1 MKKLQNKTF
10 YLHISIIFSNFAA
23 DFNSMVM
30 RNLQTILEDQ
40 RQELLRTDL
49 KSLLSRKEESK
60 IDLNSKL
67 AQVVI
72 GVRRSGKSM
81 LCQKVLLESN
91 VRFAYVNF
99 DDESLADIQVSELN
113 DIVETLYNI
122 YGDFTH
128 LFIDE
133 VQNAPRWP
141 LFVNRL
147 LRQGL
152 HLILTGSNANLL
164 SDELI
169 THLTGRYNEIR
180 LYPFS
185 FEEYCRIK
193 NVDIL
198 GQHTKAIGLRGHALK
213 EYLMDGGFPETIN
226 EELDKTVYTKTLLDT
241 IIKKDICKRYK
252 VRYPA
257 SLRQVAD
264 TVLDNFCQEINFDD
278 IRKTY
283 AIRSVQTVKNY
294 VSYLSNAYLTRIIH
308 KYSFKSVERQ
318 TNLKEYI
325 IDNAFISNRDN
336 ALQPENMGW
345 RLENVVAIE
354 LLRRQKYAD
363 EQLYYL
369 RESNRYEVDF
379 VRTQA
384 SKVQELIQVTYDF
397 SNPSTKLFNR
407 EVGGLTKASKKTHC
421 DNLTLVVMFGETGT
435 LTHNGKS
442 ILVINAVDWLIKE

>member
-1 MKKLQNKTF
+1 
-10 YLHISIIFSNFAA
+10 
-23 DFNSMVM
+23 M
-30 RNLQTILEDQ
+30 RNLETILADQ
-40 RQELLRTDL
+40 RQELIRVDCST
-49 KSLLSRKEESK
+49 LLSRQEEQK
-60 IDLNSKL
+60 INLHSKL

-72 GVRRSGKSM
+72 GVRRSGKSV
-81 LCQKVLLESN
+81 LCQKVLLESG

-99 DDESLADIQVSELN
+99 DDENLADMKVDELN
-113 DIVETLYNI
+113 EIIETLYRI
-122 YGDFTH
+122 YGNYTH

-152 HLILTGSNANLL
+152 HLIITGSNANLL

-180 LYPFS
+180 LFPFS
-185 FEEYCRIK
+185 FEEYCRINK
-193 NVDIL
+193 VDTH
-198 GQHTKAIGLRGHALK
+198 GQYTKAIGLRGHVLGK
-213 EYLMDGGFPETIN
+213 YLMDGGFPETMN
-226 EELDKTVYTKTLLDT
+226 GSLDKTAYTKALLET

-264 TVLDNFCQEINFDD
+264 TTIDNFCQEINFEN
-278 IRKTY
+278 IRETY

-294 VSYLSNAYLTRIIH
+294 ISYLSNAYLIRILH
-308 KYSFKSVERQ
+308 KFSFKSKERQ
-318 TNLKEYI
+318 SNLKTYT
-325 IDNAFISNRDN
+325 IDNAFLSNRDN
-336 ALQPENMGW
+336 ALQPENLGW
-345 RLENVVAIE
+345 RLENCVAIE
-354 LLRRQKYAD
+354 LLRRQRYAD

-384 SKVQELIQVTYDF
+384 GKVLELIQVTYDF
-397 SNPSTKLFNR
+397 RNPSTKLFNR
-407 EVGGLTKASKKTHC
+407 EVGGLIKAAEKTHC
-421 DNLTLVVMFGETGT
+421 DNLTLIALYGEAGT
-435 LTHNGKS
+435 VDHKGKT
-442 ILVINAVDWLIKE
+442 IRIVNAADWLIGRSE

>member
-1 MKKLQNKTF
+1 
-10 YLHISIIFSNFAA
+10 
-23 DFNSMVM
+23 M
-30 RNLQTILEDQ
+30 RNLKTILEDQ
-40 RQELLRTDL
+40 RQEILNTDCNALLNRQ
-49 KSLLSRKEESK
+49 EEKK
-60 IDLNSKL
+60 IDLDSKL
-67 AQVVI
+67 AQVVM

-81 LCQKVLLESN
+81 LCQKVLMESG

-99 DDESLADIQVSELN
+99 DDENLADIQVAELN
-113 DIVETLYNI
+113 DIVEMLYHI
-122 YGDFTH
+122 YGDYTH

-147 LRQGL
+147 LRQGI

-180 LYPFS
+180 LFPFS
-185 FEEYCRIK
+185 FEEYCRI
-193 NVDIL
+193 NNIDIV
-198 GQHTKAIGLRGHALK
+198 GQHTKAVGLRGHALNK
-213 EYLMDGGFPETIN
+213 YLMEGGFPETMDGAI
-226 EELDKTVYTKTLLDT
+226 DKTAYTKALLDT
-241 IIKKDICKRYK
+241 VIKKDICKRYK

-264 TVLDNFCQEINFDD
+264 TVIDNFCQEINFEN
-278 IRKTY
+278 IRETY

-294 VSYLSNAYLTRIIH
+294 VSYLNTAYLARILH

-318 TNLKEYI
+318 SNLKSYI
-325 IDNAFISNRDN
+325 IDNAFLSNRDN
-336 ALQPENMGW
+336 SLQTDNLGW
-345 RLENVVAIE
+345 RLENIIAIE

-363 EQLYYL
+363 EQLYFL
-369 RESNRYEVDF
+369 RESNRFAVDF

-407 EVGGLTKASKKTHC
+407 EVGGLIKASNKIHC
-421 DNLTLVVMFGETGT
+421 DNLTLIVMYGETGIIE
-435 LTHNGKS
+435 HEGKKVHIVS
-442 ILVINAVDWLIKE
+442 AAEWLVSAL

>member
-1 MKKLQNKTF
+1 
-10 YLHISIIFSNFAA
+10 
-23 DFNSMVM
+23 M
-30 RNLQTILEDQ
+30 RNLETILSDQ
-40 RQELLRTDL
+40 RQELLNTDY
-49 KSLLSRKEESK
+49 KALLSRQEEK
-60 IDLNSKL
+60 QFDMKSKL

-91 VRFAYVNF
+91 IKFAYVNF
-99 DDESLADIQVSELN
+99 DDENLADIQVAELN
-113 DIVETLYNI
+113 DIVETLYRI

-147 LRQGL
+147 MRQGL

-169 THLTGRYNEIR
+169 THLTGRYHEIR
-180 LYPFS
+180 LFPFS

-193 NVDIL
+193 NVDIV
-198 GQHTKAIGLRGHALK
+198 GQHTKAIGLRGYALN
-213 EYLMDGGFPETIN
+213 EYLKDGGFPETMDGSI
-226 EELDKTVYTKTLLDT
+226 DKTAYTKALLET

-264 TVLDNFCQEINFDD
+264 TVIDNFCQEINFEE
-278 IRKTY
+278 IREKY

-294 VSYLSNAYLTRIIH
+294 VSYLNTAYLTRVLH

-325 IDNAFISNRDN
+325 IDNAFLSNREN
-336 ALQPENMGW
+336 TLQPENLGW
-345 RLENVVAIE
+345 RLENVIAIE

-384 SKVQELIQVTYDF
+384 SKVLELVQVTYDF
-397 SNPSTKLFNR
+397 NNPTTKLFNR
-407 EVGGLTKASKKTHC
+407 EIGGLVKAAKKTHC
-421 DNLTLVVMFGETGT
+421 DLLTLIVMYGETGIIE
-435 LTHNGKS
+435 HDGKK
-442 ILVINAVDWLIKE
+442 IRVVNAADWLLGK

>member
-1 MKKLQNKTF
+1 
-10 YLHISIIFSNFAA
+10 
-23 DFNSMVM
+23 M
-30 RNLQTILEDQ
+30 RNLETILSDQ
-40 RQELLRTDL
+40 RQELLNTDC
-49 KSLLSRKEESK
+49 KALLSRQEEK
-60 IDLNSKL
+60 QIDLDSKL

-99 DDESLADIQVSELN
+99 DDENLADIQVSELN
-113 DIVETLYNI
+113 DIVEMLYRV

-147 LRQGL
+147 MRQGL

-169 THLTGRYNEIR
+169 THLTGRYHEIR
-180 LYPFS
+180 LFPFS
-185 FEEYCRIK
+185 YEEYCRIK
-193 NVDIL
+193 NVDIAGL
-198 GQHTKAIGLRGHALK
+198 HTKAIGLRGYALN
-213 EYLMDGGFPETIN
+213 EYLKDGGFPETMDGSI
-226 EELDKTVYTKTLLDT
+226 DKTAYTKALLET

-264 TVLDNFCQEINFDD
+264 TVIDNFCQEIKFEE
-278 IRKTY
+278 IREKY

-294 VSYLSNAYLTRIIH
+294 VSYLNTAYLARVLH

-325 IDNAFISNRDN
+325 IDNAFLSNREN
-336 ALQPENMGW
+336 TLQPENLGW
-345 RLENVVAIE
+345 RLENVIAIE

-384 SKVQELIQVTYDF
+384 SKVLELVQVTYDF
-397 SNPSTKLFNR
+397 NNPTTKLFNR
-407 EVGGLTKASKKTHC
+407 EIGGIVKASKKTHC
-421 DNLTLVVMFGETGT
+421 DHLTLIVMYGETGIIE
-435 LTHNGKS
+435 HDGKK
-442 ILVINAVDWLIKE
+442 IRVVNAADWLLGK

>member
-1 MKKLQNKTF
+1 
-10 YLHISIIFSNFAA
+10 
-23 DFNSMVM
+23 M
-30 RNLQTILEDQ
+30 RNLKTILEDQ
-40 RQELLRTDL
+40 RQELLNTDC
-49 KSLLSRKEESK
+49 KALLNRQEEKK

-81 LCQKVLLESN
+81 LCQKVLLESG

-99 DDESLADIQVSELN
+99 DDENLADIQVAELN
-113 DIVETLYNI
+113 DVVEMLYHI
-122 YGDFTH
+122 YGDYTH

-180 LYPFS
+180 LFPFS
-185 FEEYCRIK
+185 FEEYCRI
-193 NVDIL
+193 NNIDIQ
-198 GQHTKAIGLRGHALK
+198 GQHTKAIGLRGHALSK
-213 EYLMDGGFPETIN
+213 YLMEGGFPETMDN
-226 EELDKTVYTKTLLDT
+226 EIDKTAYTKALLDT

-264 TVLDNFCQEINFDD
+264 TVIDNFCQEINFDN
-278 IRKTY
+278 IRETY

-294 VSYLSNAYLTRIIH
+294 VSYLNTAYLARILH

-318 TNLKEYI
+318 SQLKSYI
-325 IDNAFISNRDN
+325 IDNAFLSNRDN
-336 ALQPENMGW
+336 SLQTENLGW
-345 RLENVVAIE
+345 RLENIIAIE
-354 LLRRQKYAD
+354 VLRRQKYAD
-363 EQLYYL
+363 EQLYFL
-369 RESNRYEVDF
+369 RESNRFAVDF

-384 SKVQELIQVTYDF
+384 NRVQELIQVTYDF
-397 SNPSTKLFNR
+397 STPSTKLFNR
-407 EVGGLTKASKKTHC
+407 EVGGLIKASKKTRC
-421 DNLTLVVMFGETGT
+421 DNLTLIVMYGETGIIE
-435 LTHNGKS
+435 HEGKKVRVVS
-442 ILVINAVDWLIKE
+442 AAEWLITQ

>member
-1 MKKLQNKTF
+1 
-10 YLHISIIFSNFAA
+10 
-23 DFNSMVM
+23 M
-30 RNLQTILEDQ
+30 RNLETILSDQ
-40 RQELLRTDL
+40 RQELLNTDY
-49 KSLLSRKEESK
+49 KALLSRQEEK
-60 IDLNSKL
+60 QFDMKSKL

-91 VRFAYVNF
+91 IKFAYVNF
-99 DDESLADIQVSELN
+99 DDENLADIQVAELN
-113 DIVETLYNI
+113 DIVETLYRI

-147 LRQGL
+147 MRQGL

-169 THLTGRYNEIR
+169 THLTGRYHEIR
-180 LYPFS
+180 LFPFS

-193 NVDIL
+193 NVDIV
-198 GQHTKAIGLRGHALK
+198 GQHTKAIGLRGYALN
-213 EYLMDGGFPETIN
+213 EYLKDGGFPETMDGSI
-226 EELDKTVYTKTLLDT
+226 DKTAYTKALLET

-264 TVLDNFCQEINFDD
+264 TVIDNFCQEINFEE
-278 IRKTY
+278 IREKY

-294 VSYLSNAYLTRIIH
+294 VSYLNTAYLTRVLH

-325 IDNAFISNRDN
+325 IDNAFLSNREN
-336 ALQPENMGW
+336 TLQPENLGW
-345 RLENVVAIE
+345 RLENVIAIE

-384 SKVQELIQVTYDF
+384 SKVLELVQVTYDF
-397 SNPSTKLFNR
+397 NNPTTKLFNR
-407 EVGGLTKASKKTHC
+407 EIGGLVKAAKKTHC
-421 DNLTLVVMFGETGT
+421 DRLTLIVMYGETGIIE
-435 LTHNGKS
+435 HDGKK
-442 ILVINAVDWLIKE
+442 IRVVNAADWLLGK

>member
-1 MKKLQNKTF
+1 
-10 YLHISIIFSNFAA
+10 
-23 DFNSMVM
+23 M
-30 RNLQTILEDQ
+30 RNLETILADQ
-40 RQELLRTDL
+40 RQELLNTDC
-49 KSLLSRKEESK
+49 KALLNRKEEKK

-81 LCQKVLLESN
+81 LCQKVLLESD
-91 VRFAYVNF
+91 VKFAYVNF
-99 DDESLADIQVSELN
+99 DDENLADIQVSELN
-113 DIVETLYNI
+113 DIIETLYRI
-122 YGDFTH
+122 YGDYTH

-133 VQNAPRWP
+133 IQNVPRWP

-180 LYPFS
+180 LFPFS
-185 FEEYCRIK
+185 FEEYCRIQ
-193 NVDIL
+193 NVDMQGL
-198 GQHTKAIGLRGHALK
+198 HTRAVGLRGYALNK
-213 EYLMDGGFPETIN
+213 YLMEGGFPETIN
-226 EELDKTVYTKTLLDT
+226 GTLDKTAYTKALLET

-264 TVLDNFCQEINFDD
+264 TVIDNFCQEINFGS
-278 IRKTY
+278 IQKTY

-294 VSYLSNAYLTRIIH
+294 VSCLNNAYLARIIH
-308 KYSFKSVERQ
+308 KFSFKSVERQ
-318 TNLKEYI
+318 TNMKEYI
-325 IDNAFISNRDN
+325 IDNAFLSNRDN
-336 ALQPENMGW
+336 VLQPENLGW
-345 RLENVVAIE
+345 RLENVVAVE

-363 EQLYYL
+363 EQLFYL

-379 VRTQA
+379 VCSQA
-384 SKVQELIQVTYDF
+384 SKVKELIQVTYDF

-407 EVGGLTKASKKTHC
+407 EIGGLVQASKKTQC
-421 DNLTLVVMFGETGT
+421 DHLTLIVMSGETKT
-435 LTHNGKS
+435 IEHDGKK
-442 ILVINAVDWLIKE
+442 IRIVNAAEWLIDT

>member
-1 MKKLQNKTF
+1 
-10 YLHISIIFSNFAA
+10 
-23 DFNSMVM
+23 M
-30 RNLQTILEDQ
+30 RNLKTILEDQ
-40 RQELLRTDL
+40 RQEILNTDCNALLNRQ
-49 KSLLSRKEESK
+49 EEKK
-60 IDLNSKL
+60 IDLDSKL

-81 LCQKVLLESN
+81 LCQKVLMESG

-99 DDESLADIQVSELN
+99 DDENLADIQVAELN
-113 DIVETLYNI
+113 DIVEMLYHI
-122 YGDFTH
+122 YGDYTH

-147 LRQGL
+147 LRQGI

-180 LYPFS
+180 LFPFS
-185 FEEYCRIK
+185 FEEYCRI
-193 NVDIL
+193 NNIDIV
-198 GQHTKAIGLRGHALK
+198 GQHTKAVGLRGHALNK
-213 EYLMDGGFPETIN
+213 YLMEGGFPETMDGAI
-226 EELDKTVYTKTLLDT
+226 DKTAYTKALLDRV
-241 IIKKDICKRYK
+241 IKKDICKRYK

-264 TVLDNFCQEINFDD
+264 TVIDNFCQEINFEN
-278 IRKTY
+278 IRETY

-294 VSYLSNAYLTRIIH
+294 VSYLNTAYLACILH

-318 TNLKEYI
+318 SNLKSYI
-325 IDNAFISNRDN
+325 IDNAFLSNRDN
-336 ALQPENMGW
+336 SLQTDNLGW
-345 RLENVVAIE
+345 RLENIIAIE

-363 EQLYYL
+363 EQLYFL
-369 RESNRYEVDF
+369 RESNRFAVDF

-397 SNPSTKLFNR
+397 SNPSTKLFNQ
-407 EVGGLTKASKKTHC
+407 EVGGLIKASNKTHC
-421 DNLTLVVMFGETGT
+421 DNLTLIVMYGETGIIE
-435 LTHNGKS
+435 HEGKKVHIVS
-442 ILVINAVDWLIKE
+442 AAEWLVSAL

>member
-1 MKKLQNKTF
+1 
-10 YLHISIIFSNFAA
+10 
-23 DFNSMVM
+23 M
-30 RNLQTILEDQ
+30 RNLETILADQ
-40 RQELLRTDL
+40 RQELLNTDC
-49 KSLLSRKEESK
+49 KALLNRKEEKK

-81 LCQKVLLESN
+81 LCQKVLLESD
-91 VRFAYVNF
+91 VKFAYVNF
-99 DDESLADIQVSELN
+99 DDENLADIQVSELN
-113 DIVETLYNI
+113 DIIETLYRI
-122 YGDFTH
+122 YGDYTH

-133 VQNAPRWP
+133 IQNAPRWP

-180 LYPFS
+180 LFPFS
-185 FEEYCRIK
+185 FEEYCRIQ
-193 NVDIL
+193 NVDMQGL
-198 GQHTKAIGLRGHALK
+198 HTRAVGLRGYALNK
-213 EYLMDGGFPETIN
+213 YLMEGGFPETIN
-226 EELDKTVYTKTLLDT
+226 GTLDKTAYTKALLET

-264 TVLDNFCQEINFDD
+264 TVIDNFCQEINFGS
-278 IRKTY
+278 IQKTY

-294 VSYLSNAYLTRIIH
+294 VSYLNNAYLARIIQ
-308 KYSFKSVERQ
+308 KFSFKSVERQ
-318 TNLKEYI
+318 TNMKEYI
-325 IDNAFISNRDN
+325 IDNAFLSNRDN
-336 ALQPENMGW
+336 VLQPENLGW
-345 RLENVVAIE
+345 RLENVVAVE

-363 EQLYYL
+363 EQLFYL

-379 VRTQA
+379 VCTQA
-384 SKVQELIQVTYDF
+384 SNVKELIQVTYDF
-397 SNPSTKLFNR
+397 SNPSAKLFKR
-407 EVGGLTKASKKTHC
+407 EIGGLVQASKKTQC
-421 DNLTLVVMFGETGT
+421 NNLTLIVMSGETKT
-435 LTHNGKS
+435 IEHDGKK
-442 ILVINAVDWLIKE
+442 IRIVNAAEWLIDT

>member
-1 MKKLQNKTF
+1 
-10 YLHISIIFSNFAA
+10 
-23 DFNSMVM
+23 M
-30 RNLQTILEDQ
+30 RNLETILSDQ
-40 RQELLRTDL
+40 RQELLNTDC
-49 KSLLSRKEESK
+49 KALLSRQEEK
-60 IDLNSKL
+60 QIDLNSKL

-99 DDESLADIQVSELN
+99 DDENLADIQVSELN
-113 DIVETLYNI
+113 DIVETLYRI

-147 LRQGL
+147 MRQGL

-169 THLTGRYNEIR
+169 THLTGRYHEIR
-180 LYPFS
+180 LFPFS
-185 FEEYCRIK
+185 YEEYCRIK
-193 NVDIL
+193 NVDIA
-198 GQHTKAIGLRGHALK
+198 GQHTKAIGLRGYALN
-213 EYLMDGGFPETIN
+213 EYLKDGGFPETMDGSI
-226 EELDKTVYTKTLLDT
+226 DKTAYTKALLET

-264 TVLDNFCQEINFDD
+264 TVIDNFCQEIKFEE
-278 IRKTY
+278 IREKY

-294 VSYLSNAYLTRIIH
+294 VSYLNTAYLARVLH

-325 IDNAFISNRDN
+325 IDNAFLSNREN
-336 ALQPENMGW
+336 TLQPENLGW
-345 RLENVVAIE
+345 RLENVIAIE

-384 SKVQELIQVTYDF
+384 SKVLELVQVTYDF
-397 SNPSTKLFNR
+397 NNPTTKLFNR
-407 EVGGLTKASKKTHC
+407 EIGGLVKASKKTHC
-421 DNLTLVVMFGETGT
+421 DHLTLIVMYGETGIIE
-435 LTHNGKS
+435 HDGKK
-442 ILVINAVDWLIKE
+442 IRVVNAADWLLGK

>member
-1 MKKLQNKTF
+1 
-10 YLHISIIFSNFAA
+10 
-23 DFNSMVM
+23 M
-30 RNLQTILEDQ
+30 RNLETILSDQ
-40 RQELLRTDL
+40 RQELLNTDY
-49 KSLLSRKEESK
+49 KALLSRQEEK
-60 IDLNSKL
+60 QFDMKSKL

-91 VRFAYVNF
+91 IKFAYVNF
-99 DDESLADIQVSELN
+99 DDENLADIQVAELN
-113 DIVETLYNI
+113 DIVETLYRI

-147 LRQGL
+147 MRQGL

-169 THLTGRYNEIR
+169 THLTGRYHEIR
-180 LYPFS
+180 LFPFS
-185 FEEYCRIK
+185 YEEYCRIK
-193 NVDIL
+193 NVDIA
-198 GQHTKAIGLRGHALK
+198 GQHTKAIGLRGYALN
-213 EYLMDGGFPETIN
+213 EYLKDGGFPETMDGSI
-226 EELDKTVYTKTLLDT
+226 DKTAYTKALLET

-264 TVLDNFCQEINFDD
+264 TVIDNFCQEIKFEE
-278 IRKTY
+278 IREKY

-294 VSYLSNAYLTRIIH
+294 VSYLNTAYLTRVLH

-325 IDNAFISNRDN
+325 IDNAFLSNREN
-336 ALQPENMGW
+336 TLQPENLGW
-345 RLENVVAIE
+345 RLENVIAIE

-384 SKVQELIQVTYDF
+384 SKVLELVQVTYDF
-397 SNPSTKLFNR
+397 NNPTTKLFNR
-407 EVGGLTKASKKTHC
+407 EIGGLVKAAKKTHC
-421 DNLTLVVMFGETGT
+421 DLLTLIVMYGETGIIE
-435 LTHNGKS
+435 HDGKK
-442 ILVINAVDWLIKE
+442 IRVVNAADWLLGK

>member
-1 MKKLQNKTF
+1 
-10 YLHISIIFSNFAA
+10 
-23 DFNSMVM
+23 M
-30 RNLQTILEDQ
+30 RNLETILSDQ
-40 RQELLRTDL
+40 RQELLNTDC
-49 KSLLSRKEESK
+49 KALLSRQEEK
-60 IDLNSKL
+60 QIDLNSKL

-99 DDESLADIQVSELN
+99 DDENLADIQVSELN
-113 DIVETLYNI
+113 DIVEMLYRV

-147 LRQGL
+147 MRQGL

-169 THLTGRYNEIR
+169 THLTGRYHEIR
-180 LYPFS
+180 LFPFS
-185 FEEYCRIK
+185 YEEYCRIK
-193 NVDIL
+193 NVDIA
-198 GQHTKAIGLRGHALK
+198 GQHTKAIGLRGYALN
-213 EYLMDGGFPETIN
+213 EYLKDGGFPETMDGSI
-226 EELDKTVYTKTLLDT
+226 DKTAYTKALLET

-264 TVLDNFCQEINFDD
+264 TVIDNFCQEIKFEE
-278 IRKTY
+278 IREKY

-294 VSYLSNAYLTRIIH
+294 VSYLNTAYLAHVLH

-325 IDNAFISNRDN
+325 IDNAFLSNREN
-336 ALQPENMGW
+336 TLQPENLGW
-345 RLENVVAIE
+345 RLENVIAIE

-384 SKVQELIQVTYDF
+384 SKVLELVQVTYDF
-397 SNPSTKLFNR
+397 NNPTTKLFNR
-407 EVGGLTKASKKTHC
+407 EIGGLVKASKKTHC
-421 DNLTLVVMFGETGT
+421 DHLTLIVMYGETGIIE
-435 LTHNGKS
+435 HDGKK
-442 ILVINAVDWLIKE
+442 IRVVNAADWLLGK

>member
-1 MKKLQNKTF
+1 
-10 YLHISIIFSNFAA
+10 
-23 DFNSMVM
+23 M
-30 RNLQTILEDQ
+30 RNLETIISDQ
-40 RQELLRTDL
+40 RQELYDTDC
-49 KSLLSRKEESK
+49 KALLSRQEEK
-60 IDLNSKL
+60 QVDLNSKL

-81 LCQKVLLESN
+81 LCQKVLLESKIK
-91 VRFAYVNF
+91 FAYVNF
-99 DDESLADIQVSELN
+99 DDENLADIQVSELN
-113 DIVETLYNI
+113 DIVETLYRI
-122 YGDFTH
+122 YGVFTH

-147 LRQGL
+147 MRQGL

-169 THLTGRYNEIR
+169 THLTGRYHEIR
-180 LYPFS
+180 LFPFS

-193 NVDIL
+193 NVDIV
-198 GQHTKAIGLRGHALK
+198 GQHTKAIGLRGYALN
-213 EYLMDGGFPETIN
+213 EYLKDGGFPETMDGSI
-226 EELDKTVYTKTLLDT
+226 DKTAYTKALLET
-241 IIKKDICKRYK
+241 IIKKDICRRYK

-257 SLRQVAD
+257 TLRQVAD
-264 TVLDNFCQEINFDD
+264 TVIDNFCQEINFEE
-278 IRKTY
+278 IREKY

-294 VSYLSNAYLTRIIH
+294 VSYLNTAYLARVLH
-308 KYSFKSVERQ
+308 KYSFKSMERQ

-325 IDNAFISNRDN
+325 IDNAFLSNREN
-336 ALQPENMGW
+336 ALQPDNLGW

-379 VRTQA
+379 VCTQA
-384 SKVQELIQVTYDF
+384 SKVMELVQVTYDF
-397 SNPSTKLFNR
+397 THPSVKLFNR
-407 EVGGLTKASKKTHC
+407 EIGGLVKASKKTHC
-421 DNLTLVVMFGETGT
+421 DHLTLIVMYGETGIIERD
-435 LTHNGKS
+435 GKK
-442 ILVINAVDWLIKE
+442 IRVVNAADWLLGKQ

>member
-1 MKKLQNKTF
+1 
-10 YLHISIIFSNFAA
+10 
-23 DFNSMVM
+23 M
-30 RNLQTILEDQ
+30 RNLEIILTDQ
-40 RQELLRTDL
+40 RQELFNTDC
-49 KSLLSRKEESK
+49 KALLNRQEEK
-60 IDLNSKL
+60 QVDLNSKL

-81 LCQKVLLESN
+81 LCQKVLLESD
-91 VRFAYVNF
+91 VKFAYINF
-99 DDESLADIQVSELN
+99 DDENLADIKVSELN
-113 DIVETLYNI
+113 DIVEVLYRI

-147 LRQGL
+147 MRQGL
-152 HLILTGSNANLL
+152 KLILTGSNANLL

-169 THLTGRYNEIR
+169 THLTGRYHEIR
-180 LYPFS
+180 LFPFS

-193 NVDIL
+193 NVDTI
-198 GQHTKAIGLRGHALK
+198 GMHTKAIGLRGYALN
-213 EYLMDGGFPETIN
+213 EYLKDGGFPEIMDDAI
-226 EELDKTVYTKTLLDT
+226 DKTAYTKELLET

-264 TVLDNFCQEINFDD
+264 TVIDNFCQEINFEE
-278 IRKTY
+278 IREKY

-294 VSYLSNAYLTRIIH
+294 VSYLNTAYLARVLH

-325 IDNAFISNRDN
+325 IDNAFLSNREN
-336 ALQPENMGW
+336 ALQPENLGW
-345 RLENVVAIE
+345 RLENVVAVE

-384 SKVQELIQVTYDF
+384 SKVLELVQVTYDF
-397 SNPSTKLFNR
+397 SNPSVKLFNR
-407 EVGGLTKASKKTHC
+407 EIGGLIKASKKTNC
-421 DNLTLVVMFGETGT
+421 DNLTLIIMYGETGAIE
-435 LTHNGKS
+435 HDGKKIRVVS
-442 ILVINAVDWLIKE
+442 AADWLLEKLI

>member
-1 MKKLQNKTF
+1 
-10 YLHISIIFSNFAA
+10 
-23 DFNSMVM
+23 M
-30 RNLQTILEDQ
+30 RNLETILSDQ
-40 RQELLRTDL
+40 RQELLNTDC
-49 KSLLSRKEESK
+49 KALLSRQEEK
-60 IDLNSKL
+60 QIDLNSKL

-99 DDESLADIQVSELN
+99 DDENLADIQVSELN
-113 DIVETLYNI
+113 DIVEMLYRV

-147 LRQGL
+147 MRQGL

-169 THLTGRYNEIR
+169 THLTGRYHEIR
-180 LYPFS
+180 LFPFS
-185 FEEYCRIK
+185 YEEYCRIK
-193 NVDIL
+193 NVDIA
-198 GQHTKAIGLRGHALK
+198 GQHTKAIGLRGYALN
-213 EYLMDGGFPETIN
+213 EYLKDGGFPETMDGSI
-226 EELDKTVYTKTLLDT
+226 DKTAYTKALLET

-264 TVLDNFCQEINFDD
+264 TVIDNFCQEIKFEE
-278 IRKTY
+278 IREKY

-294 VSYLSNAYLTRIIH
+294 VSYLNTAYLARVLH

-325 IDNAFISNRDN
+325 IDNAFLSNREN
-336 ALQPENMGW
+336 TLQPENLGW
-345 RLENVVAIE
+345 RLENVIAIE

-384 SKVQELIQVTYDF
+384 SKVLELVQVTYDF
-397 SNPSTKLFNR
+397 NNPTTKLFNR
-407 EVGGLTKASKKTHC
+407 EIGGLVKASKKTHC
-421 DNLTLVVMFGETGT
+421 DHLTLIVMYGETGIIE
-435 LTHNGKS
+435 HDGKK
-442 ILVINAVDWLIKE
+442 IRVVNAADWLLGK

>member
-1 MKKLQNKTF
+1 
-10 YLHISIIFSNFAA
+10 
-23 DFNSMVM
+23 M
-30 RNLQTILEDQ
+30 RNLEAILTDQ
-40 RQELLRTDL
+40 HQELLNTDY
-49 KSLLSRKEESK
+49 KALLSRQEEK
-60 IDLNSKL
+60 QIDLNSKL

-91 VRFAYVNF
+91 IKFAYVNF
-99 DDESLADIQVSELN
+99 DDENLADIKVSELN
-113 DIVETLYNI
+113 DIIEMLYRI

-147 LRQGL
+147 MRQGL

-169 THLTGRYNEIR
+169 THLTGRYHEIR
-180 LYPFS
+180 LFPFS

-193 NVDIL
+193 NVDTT
-198 GQHTKAIGLRGHALK
+198 GRHTKAIGLRGHTLN
-213 EYLMDGGFPETIN
+213 EYLKSGGFPETVDGSV
-226 EELDKTVYTKTLLDT
+226 DKTEYTKALLET

-264 TVLDNFCQEINFDD
+264 TVIDNFCQEINFEE
-278 IRKTY
+278 IRAKY
-283 AIRSVQTVKNY
+283 DIRSVQTVKNY
-294 VSYLSNAYLTRIIH
+294 VSYLNTAYLARLLH

-318 TNLKEYI
+318 TNIKEYI
-325 IDNAFISNRDN
+325 IDNAFLSNRDN
-336 ALQPENMGW
+336 TLQPDNLGW

-384 SKVQELIQVTYDF
+384 SRVLELVQVTYDF

-407 EVGGLTKASKKTHC
+407 EIGGLVKASKATGC
-421 DNLTLVVMFGETGT
+421 DKLLLIVMYGDTGVIEHDGKKIQVV
-435 LTHNGKS
+435 
-442 ILVINAVDWLIKE
+442 NAADWLGNADEAQQ